1 VIRAGLVVDD
11 ALARRHRE
19 ALAVLRARLDRLAPA
34 PEPGAGLEC
43 RGVRLPLG
51 QRTLVM
57 GILNVTPDSFSGD
70 GITDD
75 VEAVI
80 AHARTLVAQGA
91 DILDVGGESTRPGAD
106 EAPVEEELRR
116 VEPVVR
122 RLAAESLAPISIDTA
137 KAAVAEAA
145 LAAGA
150 HIVNDITG
158 LRADPMMAEV
168 AARAGA
174 GVVAMHILG
183 RPRTMQHAPVYKDVL
198 LEVAE
203 FLAGSVELA
212 IAAGVRRDRI
222 VVDPGIGFGKTLEHN
237 LEILRRLAELCALGQ
252 PVLIGTSRKA
262 FIGRL
267 LGGAPPSER
276 VEGTGAT
283 VALAIAAG
291 ADIVR
296 VHDVAPA
303 VKVARVADAIV
314 RGTPSA

>member
-1 VIRAGLVVDD
+1 MIRAGLVVDD
-11 ALARRHRE
+11 ALARRHRD
-19 ALAVLRARLDRLAPA
+19 ALAGPRARLDFLAPA
-34 PEPGAGLEC
+34 PEAGAPLEC
-43 RGVRLPLG
+43 RGIRLPLG
-51 QRTLVM
+51 GRTLVM

-70 GITDD
+70 GIADD
-75 VEAVI
+75 VEAAV
-80 AHARTLVAQGA
+80 AYARSLVAQGA
-91 DILDVGGESTRPGAD
+91 DILDIGGESTRPGSD
-106 EAPVEEELRR
+106 EISVEEELRR
-116 VEPVVR
+116 VVPVVR
-122 RLAAESLAPISIDTA
+122 RLAAESPAPISIDTA
-137 KAAVAEAA
+137 KAEVAEAA

-158 LRADPMMAEV
+158 LRADPAMAEI

-183 RPRTMQHAPVYKDVL
+183 RPRTMQVAPTYEDVL

-203 FLAGSVELA
+203 YLAGSVELA

-237 LEILRRLAELCALGQ
+237 LEILRRLAELRALGQ
-252 PVLIGTSRKA
+252 PVLVGTSRKR

-267 LGGAPPSER
+267 LGDAPPAER

-303 VKVARVADAIV
+303 EKVARVADAMV
-314 RGTPSA
+314 RGVT

>member
-1 VIRAGLVVDD
+1 
-11 ALARRHRE
+11 
-19 ALAVLRARLDRLAPA
+19 
-34 PEPGAGLEC
+34 
-43 RGVRLPLG
+43 
-51 QRTLVM
+51 M

-70 GITDD
+70 GIADD
-75 VEAVI
+75 TEA
-80 AHARTLVAQGA
+80 ALARGRELVAQGA

-106 EAPVEEELRR
+106 EVSVEEELRR
-116 VEPVVR
+116 VLPVVR
-122 RLAAESLAPISIDTA
+122 GLVAEAEVPVSIDTA
-137 KAAVAEAA
+137 KAMVAEAA

-150 HIVNDITG
+150 HVVNDISG
-158 LRADPMMAEV
+158 LRADPAMAEV
-168 AARAGA
+168 AARYGA

-183 RPRTMQHAPVYKDVL
+183 RPRTMQVAPAYDDVL
-198 LEVAE
+198 LEIAE

-222 VVDPGIGFGKTLEHN
+222 VIDPGIGFGKTLEHN
-237 LEILRRLAELCALGQ
+237 LEILRRLSELRELGQ
-252 PVLIGTSRKA
+252 PLLIGTSRKT
-262 FIGRL
+262 FVGRL
-267 LGGAPPSER
+267 LDNAPPSRR

-314 RGTPSA
+314 RG